1 MRSEVQDSLLTA
13 FRQEFQGDLAAIR
26 REWEAYKPSRK
37 TRVSHL
43 PELRRI
49 LHTIKGST
57 RLLGFEG
64 VPERVHALE
73 EMVLEALRKRKKPE
87 AFEDALADLEEEVA
101 RYAGLGEVSVELDSS
116 ETGSLSLGVAAS
128 APGQTSPAY
137 SFLLAADELLSLSLD
152 LARALLEEGGGARA
166 HQAVFLAE
174 RSRALREQA
183 RRLALV
189 PSSDLFLGMTEL
201 ARRTADDHGKTVRV
215 VHHVEPDRLERDVV
229 LGLRPALLHLVANAV
244 IHGVPGSAGE
254 LTFGFRR
261 DEAGLVVSVSD
272 NGPGLDRQ
280 ALGRAVVEGG
290 HLSAEAWEELADG
303 DQLQWLFHPGLST
316 RSEADLSS
324 GRGMGLAVVA
334 ETSERLGGR
343 VEVVSSARGTE
354 FRLLVPANWNLRSV
368 LRVRSGG
375 RDFAVL
381 SSELEAVQASALESA
396 PGKHLGE
403 LVELLGYRDSV
414 AVGAYRLL
422 LRSRRDETVA
432 VGVEHLGEFEEV
444 LVTPLTGFTGLP
456 QALVGV
462 TPFQGLPTPVVS
474 LRSLLEDPALPKPSS
489 TAVRTVRTSGP
500 LVLVVD
506 DSLTT
511 RSLVSGI
518 LQSSGYRVLAAAD
531 GKQGLELAR
540 TEGLAGIVSDLQMPI
555 LDGLGFL
562 EKLRE
567 EPDTASIPF
576 VLLTSI
582 DDVATFEKA
591 SALGADRC
599 LGKQNFSQELLLKTL
614 EELL

>member
-1 MRSEVQDSLLTA
+1 MERSEVQDSLLAA
-13 FRQEFQGDLAAIR
+13 FRHEFQGDLAVVR

-64 VPERVHALE
+64 VPEQVHLLE
-73 EMVLEALRKRKKPE
+73 ELVLEALRKRKKPE
-87 AFEDALADLEEEVA
+87 TFLDALADLEEAVA
-101 RYAGLGEVSVELDSS
+101 RQAGLAEVSVELDSLES
-116 ETGSLSLGVAAS
+116 
-128 APGQTSPAY
+128 SPAVLGAEGPAPISAAY
-137 SFLLAADELLSLSLD
+137 GFLLAADDLLSLSQE
-152 LARALLEEGGGARA
+152 LARLLGEERGGALAHRA
-166 HQAVFLAE
+166 AVVAE
-174 RSRALREQA
+174 RSRALRDEA

-189 PSSDLFLGMTEL
+189 SSNELFLGMTEL
-201 ARRTADDHGKTVRV
+201 ARRTAIDNGKTVRV
-215 VHHVEPDRLERDVV
+215 NHQVQPDRLEREVV
-229 LGLRPALLHLVANAV
+229 LSLRPALLHLVGNAV
-244 IHGVPGSAGE
+244 SHGVAGRSGE
-254 LTFGFRR
+254 VTFGFRR
-261 DEAGLVVSVSD
+261 DDSGLIVSVAD
-272 NGPGLDRQ
+272 NGPGLDKA
-280 ALGRAVVEGG
+280 ALGRAVVAAG
-290 HLSAEAWEELADG
+290 HLGAAEWEGLAESE
-303 DQLQWLFHPGLST
+303 QLQWLFHPGLST
-316 RSEADLSS
+316 RSEADLSA

-334 ETSERLGGR
+334 ETAQRLGGR
-343 VEVVSSARGTE
+343 VEVVSSSLGTE
-354 FRLLVPANWNLRSV
+354 FRMIVPANWNLRTV
-368 LRVRSGG
+368 LRVRTGE

-381 SSELEAVQASALESA
+381 SSELEAVQASALEEA
-396 PGKHLGE
+396 PGKVLGE
-403 LVELLGYRDSV
+403 LGELLGYLGSGYEGR
-414 AVGAYRLL
+414 YRLL
-422 LRSRRDETVA
+422 IKGDPDGPVA
-432 VGVEHLGEFEEV
+432 VSVDQLGDFEDV
-444 LVTPLTGFTGLP
+444 LVTPLAGFSGLP
-456 QALVGV
+456 QGLVGV
-462 TPFQGLPTPVVS
+462 TPYQGSPMPVVS
-474 LRSLLEDPALPKPSS
+474 LRFLLEDPALPKRAPRAIRPSRG
-489 TAVRTVRTSGP
+489 VGP

-531 GKQGLELAR
+531 GQEGLDLAR
-540 TEGLAGIVSDLQMPI
+540 SEGLAAIVSDLQMPI

-567 EPDTASIPF
+567 SADTASLPF